1 MSKNSSNWRKQY
13 FLRLTW
19 KVLSQPKYILYIL
32 IKVYPWGLW
41 DGKWLYVSL
50 GTASG
55 QDDSQPG
62 TRFFWKYSYTSSGN
76 RDPGG
81 DTADQ
86 HTPTVRDF
94 GDVSS
99 QRTWKG
105 RNPST
110 IWNHPASKS
119 TVNLQMELTEVKV
132 FWKKNML
139 QHYEGC

>member
-1 MSKNSSNWRKQY
+1 MEGFESTEIHLIYSDQGVP
-13 FLRLTW
+13 LRALRW
-19 KVLSQPKYILYIL
+19 
-32 IKVYPWGLW
+32 
-41 DGKWLYVSL
+41 KWLYVSL

-76 RDPGG
+76 HDPAG

-86 HTPTVRDF
+86 HTPTGRDF

-110 IWNHPASKS
+110 I
-119 TVNLQMELTEVKV
+119 
-132 FWKKNML
+132 
-139 QHYEGC
+139 